1 MAFSDVSRRARR
13 RRRSIARQDGCALSQ
28 SNAGVADVFSDP
40 GPGWIVLFIAL
51 VGVSAASGEGVP
63 LAGAFVVTVVLFGLW
78 RLSLWG
84 FDELRR

>member
-1 MAFSDVSRRARR
+1 M
-13 RRRSIARQDGCALSQ
+13 
-28 SNAGVADVFSDP
+28 FSDP

-78 RLSLWG
+78 RLSLRG
-84 FDELRR
+84 FDEMRR